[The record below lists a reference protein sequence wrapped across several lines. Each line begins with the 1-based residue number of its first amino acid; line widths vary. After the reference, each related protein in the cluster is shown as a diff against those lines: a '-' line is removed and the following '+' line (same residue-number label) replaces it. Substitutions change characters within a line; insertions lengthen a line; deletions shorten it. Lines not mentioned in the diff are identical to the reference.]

1 MPSVPSPWARV
12 VAAVISETQ
21 TSTKIQFAN
30 GDSMKSFFKFA
41 GAALFLM
48 SVPLLRADSV
58 LFNVTTSG
66 HSFSF
71 SLPSQRLPDQS
82 GKDFENIPFF
92 FYNNIAVTVD
102 GVTTNQGVVF
112 FDTGDQF
119 VDIGN
124 EWFVNPQDQVVA
136 NNFFEG
142 FFEEAQK
149 MFSGPATNPTFI
161 PGSQNG
167 FFIGSGQENEPAA
180 TLDITTV
187 AQTPE
192 PGTFLLLSS
201 GLLGLAGALR
211 DKQAKQEPTRDRQR
225 IDEFGYPGRLR

>member
-1 MPSVPSPWARV
+1 
-12 VAAVISETQ
+12 
-21 TSTKIQFAN
+21 
-30 GDSMKSFFKFA
+30 MKSLFKFA

-48 SVPLLRADSV
+48 SAPLLRADSV

-71 SLPSQRLPDQS
+71 ALPSQRLPDGS

-92 FYNNIAVTVD
+92 FYNNVAVTVD
-102 GVTTNQGVVF
+102 GVTTNQGVLF
-112 FDTGDQF
+112 SDSGDQF

-124 EWFVNPQDQVVA
+124 AWFVNSQDQVVA

-142 FFEEAQK
+142 FFEEAQN
-149 MFSGPATNPTFI
+149 MFSGPAANPTFI

-167 FFIGSGQENEPAA
+167 FFIGSSEEDEPSA
-180 TLDITTV
+180 TLEITRV

-192 PGTFLLLSS
+192 PGSFVLLGT
-201 GLLGLAGALR
+201 GLLGFVGVVRRRLG
-211 DKQAKQEPTRDRQR
+211 QR
-225 IDEFGYPGRLR
+225 

>member
-1 MPSVPSPWARV
+1 
-12 VAAVISETQ
+12 
-21 TSTKIQFAN
+21 
-30 GDSMKSFFKFA
+30 MKSFFKFA
-41 GAALFLM
+41 SVVLFLV
-48 SVPLLRADSV
+48 STPLLRADSV

-71 SLPSQRLPDQS
+71 ALPSQQAPDQS

-102 GVTTNQGVVF
+102 GITTNQGVLF
-112 FDTGDQF
+112 FDDGDQF

-124 EWFVNPQDQVVA
+124 AWFVNSDDQVVA

-142 FFEEAQK
+142 FFEEAQN
-149 MFSGPATNPTFI
+149 MFSGPSANPTFI

-167 FFIGSGQENEPAA
+167 FFIGSSDDEPPA
-180 TLDITTV
+180 TLEITKV

-192 PGTFLLLSS
+192 PASFVLLGS
-201 GLLGLAGALR
+201 GLLGLAGVVRRKLAISR
-211 DKQAKQEPTRDRQR
+211 
-225 IDEFGYPGRLR
+225 